1 MRFHKRS
8 TTPSYFSRRD
18 QVRLFRLVAALGV
31 IFFAMLYASREQNW
45 YWLTGRPADEPAR
58 QQAKEPPRAI
68 DFSVREESPLKPDE
82 FRSEPASEI
91 EVPEKVIARLETG
104 EYDVRVDPRLLNP
117 VSDSNLGIRTHE
129 VNALYYLLAK
139 AAAIPQNVLEQSAEP
154 APPFVVV
161 MTESPQYRG
170 SLMTVKGHLKRLKS
184 VPVEKNTYGVN
195 SLYEGWFF
203 SKDSGTHPWRVFC
216 TQLPAGIPKGED
228 LAEMPE
234 VQITGYYF
242 KKSGYLSAA
251 GKLQT
256 APLLI
261 ARQIRWFP
269 PTNQPAPSSSGAVKY
284 IVSLFLV
291 ISITLVFLI
300 WRFMVSDQKFARSRT
315 AKLMQRP
322 DMSMDSLKDI
332 ETVDIND
339 VLKQMGQQKQDPPA
353 GSDQPDEQK

>member
-18 QVRLFRLVAALGV
+18 QIRLFRLVAALGV
-31 IFFAMLYASREQNW
+31 IFLAMLYASREENW
-45 YWLTGRPADEPAR
+45 YWLTGRPAGDPAR
-58 QQAKEPPRAI
+58 QQAKEAPREI
-68 DFSVREESPLKPDE
+68 DFNVREEPKLNPDE
-82 FRSEPASEI
+82 FRSEPAPEI
-91 EVPEKVIARLETG
+91 KVPEQVISQLESG
-104 EYDVRVDPRLLNP
+104 EFDVRIDPRLLNP
-117 VSDSNLGIRTHE
+117 VSDSTLGIKSHE
-129 VNALYYLLAK
+129 ANALYYLLAK

-161 MTESPQYRG
+161 MTESPKYRG
-170 SLMTVKGHLKRLKS
+170 TLMKVKGQLKRLKAL
-184 VPVEKNTYGVN
+184 PVEENKYGVQ
-195 SLYEGWFF
+195 SIYEGWFF
-203 SKDSGTHPWRVFC
+203 SKDSGTHPWRVIC
-216 TQLPAGIPKGED
+216 TQLPPGIPMGD
-228 LAEMPE
+228 NLSDMPE

-242 KKSGYLSAA
+242 KKYGYASAA

-269 PTNQPAPSSSGAVKY
+269 QTKQTAPSSSGAVKY

-291 ISITLVFLI
+291 ISIALAFLI
-300 WRFMVSDQKFARSRT
+300 WKFMVSDQNFSRSRT

-322 DMSMDSLKDI
+322 DMSMESLNDI

-339 VLKQMGQQKQDPPA
+339 VLKQMGQQKQNPP
-353 GSDQPDEQK
+353 GSDQSDQQK

>member
-1 MRFHKRS
+1 MRFHNRS

-18 QVRLFRLVAALGV
+18 QIRLFRLVAALGV
-31 IFFAMLYASREQNW
+31 IFLAMLYASREENW
-45 YWLTGRPADEPAR
+45 YWLTGRPADDPAR
-58 QQAKEPPRAI
+58 QQAKEPPREI
-68 DFSVREESPLKPDE
+68 DFSVKEEAPLRPDV
-82 FRSEPASEI
+82 FRSEPKREI
-91 EVPEKVIARLETG
+91 EAPEKVIARLESG
-104 EYDVRVDPRLLNP
+104 EFDVRVDPRLLNP
-117 VSDSNLGIRTHE
+117 VSDSNLGIRSDE
-129 VNALYYLLAK
+129 ANAMYYLLAK
-139 AAAIPQNVLEQSAEP
+139 ATAIPQNVLEQSAEP

-170 SLMTVKGHLKRLKS
+170 KLMTVKGSLKRLQTL
-184 VPVEKNTYGVN
+184 PVEENRYGVE

-203 SKDSGTHPWRVFC
+203 SKDSGTHPWRVLC
-216 TQLPAGIPKGED
+216 TQLPPGIPTGND
-228 LAEMPE
+228 LADMPD

-242 KKSGYLSAA
+242 KKYGYPSAA

-269 PTNQPAPSSSGAVKY
+269 TAKQTAPSSSGAVKY

-291 ISITLVFLI
+291 ISITLAFLI

-332 ETVDIND
+332 KTVDIND
-339 VLKQMGQQKQDPPA
+339 VLKQMGQQKEDPPA
-353 GSDQPDEQK
+353 GSDKPDNQK